1 MRSRFSFTAVLLT
14 AVAFTALAPADR
26 PRANQSHAGL
36 KERGPAVGSKLPQF
50 KARDQFGN
58 EQTPASLV
66 GEKGAVLL
74 FFRSADW

>member
-1 MRSRFSFTAVLLT
+1 MRSRFSLTVILLS
-14 AVAFTALAPADR
+14 AVAFAALAPAGR
-26 PRANQSHAGL
+26 PRAKQSAVGV
-36 KERGPAVGSKLPQF
+36 KERGPAVGSRVPQF

-58 EQTPASLV
+58 EQTLASLV

>member
-1 MRSRFSFTAVLLT
+1 MRSRFSLTAVLLA
-14 AVAFTALAPADR
+14 AVTFTALAPADGA
-26 PRANQSHAGL
+26 RAKQSPAGG
-36 KERGPAVGSKLPQF
+36 KEKGPAVGSKLPQF

-58 EQTPASLV
+58 EQTPASLA